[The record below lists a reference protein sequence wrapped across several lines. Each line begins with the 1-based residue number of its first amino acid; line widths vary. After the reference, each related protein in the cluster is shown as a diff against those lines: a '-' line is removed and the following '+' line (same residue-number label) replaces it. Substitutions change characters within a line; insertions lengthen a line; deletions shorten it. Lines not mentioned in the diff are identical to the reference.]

1 MGPDSVQWTS
11 VEVTGWPPNF
21 ECQHKHRNLL
31 FLRRHP
37 ADFPKEPLRSRAA
50 RSGAS
55 TDKIV
60 IGDYESPPEQFGG
73 HVWNE
78 APLFYLSL
86 FIFLFPPPYGLLSV
100 SDAACYA
107 SCWTKMTID
116 CSATAFVIRLGWIL
130 HLNHFIIYVPNSC
143 QCHLEAGWLVIHHT
157 LSFTVVINIVM
168 GWTFTMKLPGEG
180 NVDLLREGQ
189 ATQNKLCVPVTT

>member
-86 FIFLFPPPYGLLSV
+86 FIFLFPPPVWFTLRVRCCLLCIML
-100 SDAACYA
+100 DQNDDWLQCHCFCNPLRMDFA
-107 SCWTKMTID
+107 SKSLYYLCAQLLPMPFGSRMIGD
-116 CSATAFVIRLGWIL
+116 PSHIIL
-130 HLNHFIIYVPNSC
+130 HCGH
-143 QCHLEAGWLVIHHT
+143 
-157 LSFTVVINIVM
+157 
-168 GWTFTMKLPGEG
+168 
-180 NVDLLREGQ
+180 
-189 ATQNKLCVPVTT
+189 

>member
-1 MGPDSVQWTS
+1 MWTQTQKPAFPAPS
-11 VEVTGWPPNF
+11 PSWFSKRASEKPGSTIRGQHRQNCYWWLWITTRAVWWP
-21 ECQHKHRNLL
+21 CLKWSSS
-31 FLRRHP
+31 FLPVPLH
-37 ADFPKEPLRSRAA
+37 FPPS
-50 RSGAS
+50 
-55 TDKIV
+55 
-60 IGDYESPPEQFGG
+60 
-73 HVWNE
+73 
-78 APLFYLSL
+78 
-86 FIFLFPPPYGLLSV
+86 PPYGLLSV